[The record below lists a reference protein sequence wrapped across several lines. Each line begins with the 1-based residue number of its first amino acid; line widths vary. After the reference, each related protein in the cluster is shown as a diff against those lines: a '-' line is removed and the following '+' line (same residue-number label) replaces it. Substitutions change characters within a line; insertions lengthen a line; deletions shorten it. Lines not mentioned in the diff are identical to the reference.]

1 MYFNFRAL
9 TGTAFDKEK
18 KVASVS
24 NCQELQS
31 VSTAVAVPV
40 HFLAAV
46 ALSELSCKGLRTA
59 VDKGVQTD
67 GQMVVNKRTKK
78 APSPFKSCER
88 ATKRR
93 MSAQTQTGI
102 VSRNKRPKISAQTQ
116 TMGDYILK
124 KAMKAADILV
134 PHEGQRTTTKQTTH
148 TATKKKRKSMETQTM
163 NHVGTKTKLQNQHLN
178 DFVMK
183 FPRTGADF
191 TSLNDFSS
199 TSDMTMSDNPS
210 SYRLGIDVGLPDLW
224 VNQKYSSG
232 TQTSPIAMNALL
244 EQEEILSHSVT
255 QTDLNLSFLE
265 SESCEPSSSSIHSS
279 SQTMQNLQK
288 YFEDNSNCSFSTEVN
303 NVTSTFEPELA
314 TSSCRPNIETN
325 LGTLA
330 DEPTYSPSQID
341 TFLMR
346 HRSKTAFDANRSCST
361 ETQTELDFSDS
372 LFIDCADDGDTS
384 FTFCSN
390 IETQTTEE
398 FPSFDHLL
406 YTNMCTQTCDES
418 FYSELGF
425 VNIQTQTAW
434 TQFGVDDSLF
444 VSTETQTALS
454 GCSSTS
460 SYMTKPWSTSKI
472 NSETSHMETQTN
484 VDEFRELIAE
494 LSKQASDDKLL

>member
-1 MYFNFRAL
+1 MNIC
-9 TGTAFDKEK
+9 KER
-18 KVASVS
+18 
-24 NCQELQS
+24 QS

-46 ALSELSCKGLRTA
+46 ALSELSGKSLKTA

-102 VSRNKRPKISAQTQ
+102 LSRNKRPKISAQTQ
-116 TMGDYILK
+116 TIGDYILK
-124 KAMKAADILV
+124 KAMKDADILI
-134 PHEGQRTTTKQTTH
+134 PHETQRSTTKQTMH
-148 TATKKKRKSMETQTM
+148 GATKKKKKSMETQTM
-163 NHVGTKTKLQNQHLN
+163 THVGTKTKFQNQHLN
-178 DFVMK
+178 EFLMK
-183 FPRTGADF
+183 YPHSDTNF
-191 TSLNDFSS
+191 TSLSDFSS
-199 TSDMTMSDNPS
+199 TTDMTDNSS

-224 VNQKYSSG
+224 VSLKYSSG
-232 TQTSPIAMNALL
+232 TQTSPTAMNALL

-265 SESCEPSSSSIHSS
+265 SESCEPTSSSIHSS
-279 SQTMQNLQK
+279 SQTMCNLQK

-303 NVTSTFEPELA
+303 NVTPSFEPELA
-314 TSSCRPNIETN
+314 TSLCRSNIETN

-330 DEPTYSPSQID
+330 DEATFSPSQID
-341 TFLMR
+341 TFLMQR
-346 HRSKTAFDANRSCST
+346 HKISFDVNRSCST
-361 ETQTELDFSDS
+361 ETQTEFDFSDH
-372 LFIDCADDGDTS
+372 LFTDCADEDTS

-398 FPSFDHLL
+398 FSSFDHLL
-406 YTNMCTQTCDES
+406 YINMCTQTCDDN
-418 FYSELGF
+418 FYSELEF
-425 VNIQTQTAW
+425 ANTQTQTAW
-434 TQFGVDDSLF
+434 PQFGMEDSMF

-454 GCSSTS
+454 GCSSTFS
-460 SYMTKPWSTSKI
+460 CINKLWPTSKI

-484 VDEFRELIAE
+484 VYEFKDLIAE
-494 LSKQASDDKLL
+494 LSKQESNDKLL

>member
-1 MYFNFRAL
+1 MYFIFRAL
-9 TGTAFDKEK
+9 TGTAFNKEK
-18 KVASVS
+18 KILNVS
-24 NCQELQS
+24 ICRELQP
-31 VSTAVAVPV
+31 VSTAVTVPV

-46 ALSELSCKGLRTA
+46 ALSELSGKSLRTA

-102 VSRNKRPKISAQTQ
+102 VSRNKRPKISTQTQ
-116 TMGDYILK
+116 TIGDYILK
-124 KAMKAADILV
+124 KAMKDADILI
-134 PHEGQRTTTKQTTH
+134 PHETQRSTTKQITH
-148 TATKKKRKSMETQTM
+148 SATKKKRKSMETQTM
-163 NHVGTKTKLQNQHLN
+163 SHVGTKTKLQSQHLN
-178 DFVMK
+178 DFLMK
-183 FPRTGADF
+183 YSRTDTNF
-191 TSLNDFSS
+191 TSFNDFSS
-199 TSDMTMSDNPS
+199 TSDMTMSDNPTS
-210 SYRLGIDVGLPDLW
+210 CRLGIDVGLPDLW
-224 VNQKYSSG
+224 VSQKYSSG

-279 SQTMQNLQK
+279 SQTMHNLQK
-288 YFEDNSNCSFSTEVN
+288 YFEDNSNSSFSTEVN
-303 NVTSTFEPELA
+303 NVTPTFEPELT
-314 TSSCRPNIETN
+314 TSSCRSNIETN

-341 TFLMR
+341 TFLMQ
-346 HRSKTAFDANRSCST
+346 HRKIAFDVNRSCSI

-372 LFIDCADDGDTS
+372 LFTDCGDDGDTS
-384 FTFCSN
+384 FTFCST

-406 YTNMCTQTCDES
+406 YTNMCTQTCDDS
-418 FYSELGF
+418 LYSELGF
-425 VNIQTQTAW
+425 ANIQTQTAW
-434 TQFGVDDSLF
+434 PQFGVEDSMF

-460 SYMTKPWSTSKI
+460 SYTIKSWPTSKI